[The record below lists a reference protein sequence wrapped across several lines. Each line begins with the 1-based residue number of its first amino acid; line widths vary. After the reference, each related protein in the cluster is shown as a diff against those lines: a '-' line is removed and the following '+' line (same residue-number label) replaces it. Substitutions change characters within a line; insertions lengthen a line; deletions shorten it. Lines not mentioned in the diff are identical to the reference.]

1 MIVVCGEKRIEK
13 NHFIIFKQY
22 NFLRLFGDEY
32 QYYHLKSEVV

>member
-1 MIVVCGEKRIEK
+1 MIVVCGEKSIEK

-32 QYYHLKSEVV
+32 HLPILPFKK